1 MNFFEIMLARS
12 MSSGSGGGSAP
23 LNFSTEEQDTGSKWI
38 DGSPIYCITF
48 DRSEHPVGAN
58 GTISD
63 LSSLNVGTFLDGML
77 TASTSGITAQTVMG
91 TFGRGL
97 YIENN
102 DLKYYTED
110 SGLVSYVTIW
120 YTKAPAEPEEE
131 EPAEAK

>member
-1 MNFFEIMLARS
+1 MNFFEVMFARS
-12 MSSGSGGGSAP
+12 ISGGTGSGAKTID
-23 LNFSTEEQDTGSKWI
+23 FSTEEQETGAKWI
-38 DGSPIYCITF
+38 DGSMIYCITF

-63 LSSLNVGTFLDGML
+63 LSSLNIGTFLDGML
-77 TASTSGITAQTVMG
+77 TASTSGITAETVMG

-120 YTKAPAEPEEE
+120 YTKAAAEPAEP
-131 EPAEAK
+131 ADDAK